1 VAEKPQH
8 GPEVLGNR
16 GSAGQNLIAAAIAGL
31 LVAGLWPGFDESGA
45 LLLRLLGFL
54 GMRL

>member
-8 GPEVLGNR
+8 GPEVLEGIGGR
-16 GSAGQNLIAAAIAGL
+16 GGNLIAAAIAGL
-31 LVAGLWPGFDESGA
+31 VVAALWLGFDESGA
-45 LLLRLLGFL
+45 LLLSVSWFL